1 MADKSDEM
9 NDTKRTSRATRRI
22 VVEDLPAE
30 PQPPVQGRR
39 LLTPNDVSSPDESV
53 LFNNRVANYSQR
65 PQTRERGE
73 ARSRDSHP
81 QRSGGGAAGVRAK
94 GKPTGGADQVNV
106 KRMLILIGGM
116 VGVMAVVSVVL
127 VLWLGGDKPKTA
139 PPVSEKTAAV
149 ASPVP
154 AQSAPA
160 EAVVTP
166 SPVATESAATQPSP
180 DSQSGVVAPLE
191 AQEIRTLSQQLAS
204 QISQKGGYAFAPEF
218 VELIRARTQEYS
230 SQKALAAARVFRRE
244 INKSFRDEGM
254 SPLIGYTLALSRSKF
269 DPGVTEKGIGIWQ
282 IPTSVVRL
290 QGYLGPT
297 ENAAKLKIP
306 ETSAQISAAYTK
318 ALLSTFDAED
328 FMYAIACYGMNLQDA
343 GRVQA
348 RLISVAPEARNR
360 RDIMSII
367 RSGVLNS
374 NQVDSVARFFAAG
387 IVGENPQ
394 KFGLEGVQPF
404 SSLY

>member
-39 LLTPNDVSSPDESV
+39 LLTPKDVSAPDESV
-53 LFNNRVANYSQR
+53 LFNDRVANYSQR
-65 PQTRERGE
+65 TPARGLGE
-73 ARSRDSHP
+73 VRSRDSHS
-81 QRSGGGAAGVRAK
+81 QRSSGVAAGVRTK
-94 GKPTGGADQVNV
+94 GKPSGGADQVNV
-106 KRMLILIGGM
+106 KRMLMLIGGM
-116 VGVMAVVSVVL
+116 VGVVGLASVVL
-127 VLWLGGDKPKTA
+127 VLWLGGSKPKTA
-139 PPVSEKTAAV
+139 APVSQQTTAV

-154 AQSAPA
+154 AQSTP
-160 EAVVTP
+160 AVVTP
-166 SPVATESAATQPSP
+166 SPVATESAATQPAP
-180 DSQSGVVAPLE
+180 DSQPGTVAPLE
-191 AQEIRTLSQQLAS
+191 AQEVRTLSQQLAA

-218 VELIRARTQEYS
+218 VELIREKTQEYS

-269 DPGVTEKGIGIWQ
+269 DPSVTEKGIGIWQ
-282 IPTSVVRL
+282 IPTQVVRL
-290 QGYLGPT
+290 QGYLGPS

-328 FMYAIACYGMNLQDA
+328 FMYAIACYGMSLQDA

-360 RDIMSII
+360 RDIMTII
-367 RSGVLNS
+367 RAGVLNS